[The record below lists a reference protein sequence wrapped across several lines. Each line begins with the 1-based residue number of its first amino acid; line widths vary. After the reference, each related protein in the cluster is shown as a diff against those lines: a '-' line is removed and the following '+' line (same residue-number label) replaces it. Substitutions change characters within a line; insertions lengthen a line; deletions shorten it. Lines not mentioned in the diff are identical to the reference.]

1 MHRTIEISVP
11 AQATDELLAGLE
23 DLEHVIG
30 LSVERDASVKP
41 PGDVVTVHVLNRGS
55 DAVMDL
61 AGQAARQGSTSVVT
75 AELSAITDPE
85 HQHLVDRDVDEA
97 LWEEAETGL
106 RHQGRIT
113 VNFLALMAL
122 GGAVATIGLVSDPV
136 AMAVAIVAS
145 SVIAPGFEPLA
156 KIAMGLVL
164 RRGSVVQRGV
174 VSTLAGY
181 TALVVEG
188 T

>member
-1 MHRTIEISVP
+1 MNV
-11 AQATDELLAGLE
+11 
-23 DLEHVIG
+23 
-30 LSVERDASVKP
+30 
-41 PGDVVTVHVLNRGS
+41 
-55 DAVMDL
+55 
-61 AGQAARQGSTSVVT
+61 
-75 AELSAITDPE
+75 
-85 HQHLVDRDVDEA
+85 
-97 LWEEAETGL
+97 
-106 RHQGRIT
+106 
-113 VNFLALMAL
+113 LALMAL

-156 KIAMGLVL
+156 KIAMG
-164 RRGSVVQRGV
+164 VVQRGV

>member
-1 MHRTIEISVP
+1 M
-11 AQATDELLAGLE
+11 
-23 DLEHVIG
+23 
-30 LSVERDASVKP
+30 KP

-145 SVIAPGFEPLA
+145 
-156 KIAMGLVL
+156 
-164 RRGSVVQRGV
+164 
-174 VSTLAGY
+174 
-181 TALVVEG
+181 
-188 T
+188 